1 MLNYVHYTDEQAKI
15 WDALCEL
22 DGETVA
28 GLFTDYHGN
37 QLLDEGFYKFL
48 IDEGFMEEE
57 YDWGEDEED
66 E

>member
-1 MLNYVHYTDEQAKI
+1 MTDEQAKM

-28 GLFTDYHGN
+28 RLFTNYHGN
-37 QLLDEGFYKFL
+37 QLLDEGFHEFL
-48 IDEGFMEEE
+48 IDEGVMEEE
-57 YDWGEDEED
+57 YDWEADEEY

>member
-1 MLNYVHYTDEQAKI
+1 MLSYIHYTDEQAKI
-15 WDALCEL
+15 WNTLCEL

-28 GLFTDYHGN
+28 RLFTDYHGN

-48 IDEGFMEEE
+48 IDEGVMEEE
-57 YDWGEDEED
+57 YDREADEED